1 MSIGGTSGTVL
12 GLCAATVL
20 EDSPQ
25 PSTVFNGGDAIAFS
39 IDGNYIPDGS
49 GRFVGWT
56 AVQEK
61 VYIAVRTIQSSSAV
75 DSFGLEP
82 MPLLMTDGFEYAV
95 QKNIE
100 ACLAALVKAKEI
112 KIRKVVVRKGD
123 NGRAFVQVDWTD
135 LAAQSLHSTTI

>member
-1 MSIGGTSGTVL
+1 
-12 GLCAATVL
+12 
-20 EDSPQ
+20 
-25 PSTVFNGGDAIAFS
+25 
-39 IDGNYIPDGS
+39 
-49 GRFVGWT
+49 
-56 AVQEK
+56 
-61 VYIAVRTIQSSSAV
+61 
-75 DSFGLEP
+75 
-82 MPLLMTDGFEYAV
+82 LMTAGFEYAV